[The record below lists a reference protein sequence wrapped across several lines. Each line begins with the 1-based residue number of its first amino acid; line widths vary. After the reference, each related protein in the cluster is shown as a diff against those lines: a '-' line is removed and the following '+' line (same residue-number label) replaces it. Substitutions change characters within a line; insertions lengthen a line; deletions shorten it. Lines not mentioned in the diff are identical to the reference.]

1 MASDSRTVTF
11 IADQGGLGSR
21 LTFKRMFG
29 EYALYLDGKVV
40 ALVCDN
46 KLFLKPTEA
55 GRALLGAPTEAQAYP
70 GSRHYFLLEEELEDP
85 DLLRR
90 ALEVTASTLPMPKP
104 KSRSKPETRGRA
116 TSAKSPRKTRSG
128 GVA

>member
-1 MASDSRTVTF
+1 MASDARTVTF

-21 LTFKRMFG
+21 LTFRRMFG

-46 KLFLKPTEA
+46 KLFLKPTDA
-55 GRALLGAPTEAQAYP
+55 GRALLGSPTEAPAYP

-90 ALEVTASTLPMPKP
+90 ALEVTASTLPLPMP
-104 KSRSKPETRGRA
+104 KSRSAPKTRGRA
-116 TSAKSPRKTRSG
+116 TSARPPRKTRPG
-128 GVA
+128 GAA